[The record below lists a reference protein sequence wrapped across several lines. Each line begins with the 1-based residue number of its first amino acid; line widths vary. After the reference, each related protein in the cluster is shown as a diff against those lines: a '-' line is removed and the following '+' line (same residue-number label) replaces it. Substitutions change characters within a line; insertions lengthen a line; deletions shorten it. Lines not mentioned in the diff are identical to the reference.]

1 MSNYEKKTIFTEL
14 GTVYIKDG
22 KKFAT
27 IRLGNQSFIANLE
40 DANKKFERLVGSGH
54 MTQDEANEKIANN
67 NAKGA
72 KYSIVMVVE
81 Q

>member
-22 KKFAT
+22 KKYAT
-27 IRLGNQSFIANLE
+27 IRLGNQSFICNLE

-54 MTQDEANEKIANN
+54 MTQDEANAKIDNN
-67 NAKGA
+67 NNKGA
-72 KYSIVMVVE
+72 KYNIVMVVE

>member
-1 MSNYEKKTIFTEL
+1 MAYEKKPVFLEM

-27 IRLGNQSFIANLE
+27 IRMGGKSLIANLE
-40 DANKKFERLVGSGH
+40 DANIKFERLVASGH
-54 MTQDEANEKIANN
+54 MKQEEANEKIANN